1 MKKRYIVFITLGYE
15 NINMAICNTK
25 DVAIKCSQKI
35 NEYISSID
43 SISEKISNEELN
55 NILDKYPEILESGSY
70 NRFLQNNKKYS
81 KLDII
86 KAMDFYNNSFKN
98 YSGVYVEELKSFDS
112 ENQVDYVNIFI

>member
-25 DVAIKCSQKI
+25 DIAIKCSQKI

-55 NILDKYPEILESGSY
+55 NILDEYPEILESSSY

-98 YSGVYVEELKSFDS
+98 YSGVYIEELKSFDS

>member
-25 DVAIKCSQKI
+25 DIAIKCSQKI

-86 KAMDFYNNSFKN
+86 KALDFYNNSFKN

>member
-1 MKKRYIVFITLGYE
+1 MKKRYIVFIKLGYE

-25 DVAIKCSQKI
+25 DIAIKCSQKI

-43 SISEKISNEELN
+43 NISEKISNEELN
-55 NILDKYPEILESGSY
+55 NILDKYPEILELGSY
-70 NRFLQNNKKYS
+70 NRFLQNNNKYS

>member
-1 MKKRYIVFITLGYE
+1 MKKRYIVFIKLGYE

-25 DVAIKCSQKI
+25 DIAIKCSQKI

-70 NRFLQNNKKYS
+70 NRFLQNNNKYS

-86 KAMDFYNNSFKN
+86 KAMDFYNNRFKN
-98 YSGVYVEELKSFDS
+98 YSGVYVEELRSFDS

>member
-1 MKKRYIVFITLGYE
+1 MKKRYIVFIKLGYE

-25 DVAIKCSQKI
+25 DIAIKCSQKI

-86 KAMDFYNNSFKN
+86 KAIDFYNNSFKN

>member
-86 KAMDFYNNSFKN
+86 KAIDFYNNSFKN

>member
-1 MKKRYIVFITLGYE
+1 MKKKYIVFITLGYE

-25 DVAIKCSQKI
+25 DIAIKCSQKI

-70 NRFLQNNKKYS
+70 NRFLQNNNKYS

>member
-1 MKKRYIVFITLGYE
+1 MKKRYIVFIKLGYE

-25 DVAIKCSQKI
+25 DIAIKCSQKI

-55 NILDKYPEILESGSY
+55 NILNKYPEILESSSY
-70 NRFLQNNKKYS
+70 NRFLQNNNKYS

>member
-25 DVAIKCSQKI
+25 DIAIKCSQKI

-86 KAMDFYNNSFKN
+86 KAMDFYNNSYKN

>member
-1 MKKRYIVFITLGYE
+1 MKKRYIIFIKLGYE
-15 NINMAICNTK
+15 KINMAICNTK
-25 DVAIKCSQKI
+25 DIAIKCSQKI

-70 NRFLQNNKKYS
+70 YRFLQNNNKYS

>member
-1 MKKRYIVFITLGYE
+1 MKKRYIVFIKLGYE

-25 DVAIKCSQKI
+25 DIAIKCSQKI

-70 NRFLQNNKKYS
+70 NRFLQNNNKYS

-86 KAMDFYNNSFKN
+86 KAMDFYNNGFKN

>member
-25 DVAIKCSQKI
+25 DIAIKCSQKI

-55 NILDKYPEILESGSY
+55 NILDKYPEILESSSY

>member
-1 MKKRYIVFITLGYE
+1 MKKKYIVFITLGYE

-25 DVAIKCSQKI
+25 DIAIKCSQKI

-55 NILDKYPEILESGSY
+55 NILDEYPEILESGSY

>member
-25 DVAIKCSQKI
+25 DIAIKCSQKI

-70 NRFLQNNKKYS
+70 NRFLQNNNKYS

>member
-1 MKKRYIVFITLGYE
+1 MKKRYVVFITLGYE

-25 DVAIKCSQKI
+25 DIAIKCSQKI

>member
-1 MKKRYIVFITLGYE
+1 MKKKYVVFITLGYE

-25 DVAIKCSQKI
+25 DIAIKCSQKI

-86 KAMDFYNNSFKN
+86 KAMDFYNNSFNN

>member
-1 MKKRYIVFITLGYE
+1 MKKRYIVFIKLGYE

-25 DVAIKCSQKI
+25 DIAIKCSQKI

-43 SISEKISNEELN
+43 NISEKISNEELN
-55 NILDKYPEILESGSY
+55 NILDKYPEILELGSY
-70 NRFLQNNKKYS
+70 NRFLQNNNKYS

-98 YSGVYVEELKSFDS
+98 YSGVYIEELKSFDS

>member
-1 MKKRYIVFITLGYE
+1 MKKKYVVFITLGYE

-25 DVAIKCSQKI
+25 DIAIKCSQKI

-98 YSGVYVEELKSFDS
+98 YSGVYVKELKSFDS

>member
-1 MKKRYIVFITLGYE
+1 MKKKYVVFITLGYE

-25 DVAIKCSQKI
+25 DIAIKCSQKI

-86 KAMDFYNNSFKN
+86 KAMDFYNNGFKN

>member
-1 MKKRYIVFITLGYE
+1 MKKRYIVFIKLGYE

-25 DVAIKCSQKI
+25 DIAIKCSQKI

-43 SISEKISNEELN
+43 SILEKISNEELN

-70 NRFLQNNKKYS
+70 NRFLQNNNKYS

>member
-1 MKKRYIVFITLGYE
+1 MKKKYVVFITLGYE

-25 DVAIKCSQKI
+25 DIAIKCAQKI

-43 SISEKISNEELN
+43 NISEKISNEELN

-98 YSGVYVEELKSFDS
+98 YSGVYAEELKSFDS

>member
-1 MKKRYIVFITLGYE
+1 MKKKYIVFITLGYE

-25 DVAIKCSQKI
+25 DIAIKCSQKI

-43 SISEKISNEELN
+43 NISEKISNEELN

>member
-1 MKKRYIVFITLGYE
+1 MKKRYIVFIKLGYE

-25 DVAIKCSQKI
+25 DIAIKCSQKI

-70 NRFLQNNKKYS
+70 NRFLQNSNKYS

>member
-1 MKKRYIVFITLGYE
+1 MKKKYVVFITLGYE

-25 DVAIKCSQKI
+25 DIAIKCSQKI

>member
-1 MKKRYIVFITLGYE
+1 MKKRYIVFIKLGYE

-25 DVAIKCSQKI
+25 DIAIKCSQKI

-55 NILDKYPEILESGSY
+55 NILDKYPEILESSSY
-70 NRFLQNNKKYS
+70 NRFLQNNNKYS

-86 KAMDFYNNSFKN
+86 KAMDFYNNHFKN

-112 ENQVDYVNIFI
+112 EKQVDYVNIFI